1 MFYIPNRVTRVTVQ
15 CFCAISFVFAVALL
29 PLGSAAAQANPHSMP
44 STPRETQLDEE
55 FEPYVLR
62 DTGIEARVEADIR
75 AGNTPLAMDD
85 SLKRI
90 RADWDSLQELADRDA
105 ALKKMARDRLF
116 HTCDALGQLYEY
128 QRDYVHALMYY
139 SAPWFYSKTGEL
151 PSDFSANCAQTLR
164 LINRKPP
171 FSAARHEPLIP
182 GTHIPACTSNAAI
195 CYYHLGNYGMACL
208 AAARFKPLLKVL
220 ALYNQLNDANVWNV
234 APEQA
239 KKASD
244 ADRYYVQALTD
255 SGFDNIGNNLTIRRL
270 RAALRIE
277 PGNPKIWKMLGHA
290 YTDGFAF
297 KQVTVH
303 DELSAI
309 KAYRQAVKLYPNNAE
324 YWDAIGGTYE
334 RIGQM
339 QQPDFNAPSS
349 IYLAMIQYAREAI
362 AAYKVSLGIQVNYD
376 IPHSIAALRSEI
388 KSWQQTV
395 NLLQHKQ
402 LEDDLVKQEQST
414 PHK

>member
-1 MFYIPNRVTRVTVQ
+1 MDQ
-15 CFCAISFVFAVALL
+15 
-29 PLGSAAAQANPHSMP
+29 
-44 STPRETQLDEE
+44 

-62 DTGIEARVEADIR
+62 DTGIESRVEADIR

-105 ALKKMARDRLF
+105 ALKKMARDQLF
-116 HTCDALGQLYEY
+116 FACDELGQLYEY

-139 SAPWFYSKTGEL
+139 SAPWFYSKTGQL
-151 PSDFSANCAQTLR
+151 PSDFSVNSSQTLR

-182 GTHIPACTSNAAI
+182 GTHIPVCTSNAAI

-208 AAARFKPLLKVL
+208 AAARFEPLSRAL
-220 ALYNQLNDANVWNV
+220 ALYKQLNDANVWNV

-239 KKASD
+239 KKASN
-244 ADRYYVQALTD
+244 ADRYYVQALIFYGGSD
-255 SGFDNIGNNLTIRRL
+255 SIGNNLIARRL
-270 RAALRIE
+270 KAALRIE
-277 PGNPKIWKMLGHA
+277 PGNPKIWKLLGDA
-290 YTDGFAF
+290 YNYGFSLRQA
-297 KQVTVH
+297 TVQNK
-303 DELSAI
+303 LSAI
-309 KAYRQAVKLYPNNAE
+309 EDYRQAARLDPNNAE

-334 RIGQM
+334 RIDQM

-388 KSWQQTV
+388 KSWQQTY
-395 NLLQHKQ
+395 NLLQHEK